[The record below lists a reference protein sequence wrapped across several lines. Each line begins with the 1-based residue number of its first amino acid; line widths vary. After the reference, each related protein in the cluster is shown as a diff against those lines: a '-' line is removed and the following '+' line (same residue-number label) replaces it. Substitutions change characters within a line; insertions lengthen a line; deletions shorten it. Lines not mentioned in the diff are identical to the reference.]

1 MSEKTIK
8 LFDQEESQSWT
19 SEDIQKLYSELVTY
33 DEEIKALQ
41 EAKREH
47 LKETLSAKGIPAKEF
62 NQAVA
67 IIKKELDTQTLF
79 EMTDV
84 INEMRGDLED

>member
-1 MSEKTIK
+1 MSDTTIK
-8 LFDQEESQSWT
+8 LFDEESQAWS
-19 SEDIQKLYSELVTY
+19 SEDVQKLYRELVTY

-41 EAKREH
+41 EAKRDH
-47 LKETLSAKGIPAKEF
+47 LKETLKAKGIPAKEF

-67 IIKKELDTQTLF
+67 IIKKELDTETLF

-84 INEMRGDLED
+84 INEMRGSSE